1 MRIVHSNP
9 ANQTA
14 ALVKLLDS
22 SELIVR
28 TAEIAALG
36 CMCSNHGANKTAVGG
51 VAKLLGLGTCVW
63 PSSCTNIPTIRTG

>member
-36 CMCSNHGANKTAVGG
+36 CLCSNHGANKTA